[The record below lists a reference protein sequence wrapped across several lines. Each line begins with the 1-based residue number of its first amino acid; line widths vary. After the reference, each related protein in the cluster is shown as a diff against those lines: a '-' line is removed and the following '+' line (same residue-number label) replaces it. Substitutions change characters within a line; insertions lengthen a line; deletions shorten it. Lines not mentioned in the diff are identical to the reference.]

1 MKKILSYLL
10 IFVILVSGVFYTEP
24 IEIKAKTTVDSFDLN
39 IYRANEYLKKGSV
52 CNNII
57 KNILKDDNLPSQVIV
72 RELNSKNFEKAVT
85 QWELAHWVD
94 KSPYEIVQGEID
106 KKGYYEAI
114 LLSIFISESQM
125 DNSLFDMGKTVS
137 AETNQ
142 VLSSVKSWV
151 KKSDEIGMHTIEGN
165 QKISKLTTSQ
175 KKSLKKYLS
184 DTFKKQHPLLDKS
197 EDVAGVFNDVFSSV
211 DTVYD
216 AVNKMAYYTNV
227 CEISNQSKN
236 LIRLMY
242 KDCPK
247 SNLAMKEALREL
259 EVSLDEFN
267 SGVKD
272 EIQAVMI
279 DQSSEVLSALADAG
293 WEKVININPYVAAFS
308 FGGKIGTKIGDNIC
322 NTLFSTD
329 KTIEQYEKMKCL
341 GEFYS
346 LLSSS
351 AQKLGK
357 IYSKKKTTENAK
369 NYIAAIDALFS
380 TANMSCNFGTEYAN
394 ILYKDAALGWIAIS
408 NHSYSKFLSE
418 VKSIQKT
425 YLNEQKSLVKNF
437 LVSLKEDYPS
447 IYKTIILG
455 QNNKNSESKVQKD
468 SEKEKKKEQTKEK
481 TISSKDQKTWGKA
494 YIKAMNEW
502 EKQVKQWEKDH
513 KTHMPESMKNRA
525 EAALIQ
531 ITSDGVPQLVYYFG
545 SSVAVFNYQNGRVTH
560 FGRVSWQED
569 HKIDFY
575 YAPQKGKGYLVDMT
589 TRGEERIVYSF
600 TKYGCDL
607 IFDGA
612 DMKGTCYVYP
622 FGEEQRQV
630 ESLNVEQYYK
640 RFNQVSG
647 NVKYRNVDETEIISV
662 KAMKK
667 KLGDK

>member
-10 IFVILVSGVFYTEP
+10 IFVILVSEVFYTDP
-24 IEIKAKTTVDSFDLN
+24 IEIKAKTTEDNFDLN
-39 IYRANEYLKKGSV
+39 IYRADEYLKKGSV

-57 KNILKDDNLPSQVIV
+57 TYILKDDNLPSQVIV
-72 RELNSKNFEKAVT
+72 RELNSKNFEKSVT

-151 KKSDEIGMHTIEGN
+151 KKSDEIGMNTIEVN

-227 CEISNQSKN
+227 CELSNQSKN

-267 SGVKD
+267 SGVKA

-279 DQSSEVLSALADAG
+279 DQSSEVLSTLADAG

-380 TANMSCNFGTEYAN
+380 TANMSCNFGTEYAD

-408 NHSYSKFLSE
+408 NQSYSKFLTE
-418 VKSIQKT
+418 VKSIQRT

-437 LVSLKEDYPS
+437 LVCLKEDYPS
-447 IYKTIILG
+447 IYKTVILG

-468 SEKEKKKEQTKEK
+468 SEKKKEQTKDK
-481 TISSKDQKTWGKA
+481 TISTKDQKTWGKA
-494 YIKAMNEW
+494 YVNAMNEW
-502 EKQVKQWEKDH
+502 EKQIKQWEKKD
-513 KTHMPESMKNRA
+513 KLHMPESMKNRA
-525 EAALIQ
+525 EAALIH
-531 ITSDGVPQLVYYFG
+531 ITSDKVPQLIYYYG
-545 SSVAVFNYQNGRVTH
+545 SSVVVFQYHNGSVPYSGH
-560 FGRVSWQED
+560 VHWNDGDNIE
-569 HKIDFY
+569 FY
-575 YAPQKGKGYLVDMT
+575 YAKNAGKGYFV
-589 TRGEERIVYSF
+589 RSSASREERTIYKVKTGFTRIFHGEKVFENYIV
-600 TKYGCDL
+600 DQ
-607 IFDGA
+607 
-612 DMKGTCYVYP
+612 
-622 FGEEQRQV
+622 FGEEKKLDRLD
-630 ESLNVEQYYK
+630 SAQYYSK
-640 RFNQVSG
+640 FFQMAG
-647 NVKYRNVDETEIISV
+647 NLNYQKVDEKDIISA

-667 KLGDK
+667 KLGGK

>member
-10 IFVILVSGVFYTEP
+10 IFVILVSEVFYTDP
-24 IEIKAKTTVDSFDLN
+24 IEIKAKTTEDNFDLN
-39 IYRANEYLKKGSV
+39 IYRADEYLKKGSV

-57 KNILKDDNLPSQVIV
+57 TYILKDDNLPSQVIV
-72 RELNSKNFEKAVT
+72 RELNSKNFEKSVT

-151 KKSDEIGMHTIEGN
+151 KKSDEIGMNTIEVN

-227 CEISNQSKN
+227 CELSNQSKN

-267 SGVKD
+267 SGVKA

-279 DQSSEVLSALADAG
+279 DQSSEVLSTLADAG

-380 TANMSCNFGTEYAN
+380 TANMSCNFGTEYAD

-408 NHSYSKFLSE
+408 NQSYSKFLTE

-437 LVSLKEDYPS
+437 LVCLKEDYPS
-447 IYKTIILG
+447 IYKTVILG

-468 SEKEKKKEQTKEK
+468 SEKKKEQTKDK
-481 TISSKDQKTWGKA
+481 TISTKDQKTWGKA
-494 YIKAMNEW
+494 YVNAMNEW
-502 EKQVKQWEKDH
+502 EKQIKQWEKKD
-513 KTHMPESMKNRA
+513 KLHMPESMKNRA
-525 EAALIQ
+525 EAALIH
-531 ITSDGVPQLVYYFG
+531 ITSDKVPQLIYYYG
-545 SSVAVFNYQNGRVTH
+545 SSVVVFQYHNGSVPYSGH
-560 FGRVSWQED
+560 VHWNDGDNIE
-569 HKIDFY
+569 FY
-575 YAPQKGKGYLVDMT
+575 YAKNAGKGYFV
-589 TRGEERIVYSF
+589 RSSASREERTIYKVKTGFTRIFHGEKVFENYIV
-600 TKYGCDL
+600 DQ
-607 IFDGA
+607 
-612 DMKGTCYVYP
+612 
-622 FGEEQRQV
+622 FGEEKKLDRLD
-630 ESLNVEQYYK
+630 SAQYYSK
-640 RFNQVSG
+640 FFQMAG
-647 NVKYRNVDETEIISV
+647 NLNYQKVDEKDIISA

-667 KLGDK
+667 KLGGK

>member
-10 IFVILVSGVFYTEP
+10 FFAILVSEVLYTDP
-24 IEIKAKTTVDSFDLN
+24 TEIKAKTTVDNFDLS
-39 IYRANEYLKKGSV
+39 IYRADEYLKKGSV

-57 KNILKDDNLPSQVIV
+57 TNILKGDNLPSQVIV
-72 RELNSKNFEKAVT
+72 RELNSKNFEKSVT
-85 QWELAHWVD
+85 QWEQAHWID

-125 DNSLFDMGKTVS
+125 DNSLFDMGKKVS

-142 VLSSVKSWV
+142 ILSSAKSWV
-151 KKSDEIGMHTIEGN
+151 KKSDEIGMNTIEGN
-165 QKISKLTTSQ
+165 QKISKLTTNQ
-175 KKSLKKYLS
+175 KKNLKKYLS

-211 DTVYD
+211 ETVYD
-216 AVNKMAYYTNV
+216 AINKMAYYTNA
-227 CEISNQSKN
+227 CELSNQTKN

-247 SNLAMKEALREL
+247 SNRAMKEALREL

-267 SGVKD
+267 SGVKA
-272 EIQAVMI
+272 EIQAVVI
-279 DQSSEVLSALADAG
+279 DQSSEVLSTLADAG

-346 LLSSS
+346 LLSLS

-357 IYSKKKTTENAK
+357 IYSEKKTTENAK

-380 TANMSCNFGTEYAN
+380 TANMSCNLGTEYAD
-394 ILYKDAALGWIAIS
+394 ILYKDAALGWTAIS
-408 NHSYSKFLSE
+408 KKSYSKFLSE
-418 VKSIQKT
+418 VRSIQKT
-425 YLNEQKSLVKNF
+425 YLNEQKSLAKNY

-447 IYKTIILG
+447 IYKTAILG
-455 QNNKNSESKVQKD
+455 QNNKNSETKVQKD

-481 TISSKDQKTWGKA
+481 TISTKDQRTWGKA
-494 YIKAMNEW
+494 YVNAMNEW
-502 EKQVKQWEKDH
+502 EKQIKQWEKKDNL
-513 KTHMPESMKNRA
+513 HMPKSMKNRA
-525 EAALIQ
+525 EAALIH
-531 ITSDGVPQLVYYFG
+531 ITSDKVPQLIYYYG
-545 SSVAVFNYQNGRVTH
+545 SSVVVFQYHNGSVLH
-560 FGRVSWQED
+560 SGHVHWND
-569 HKIDFY
+569 GYNIDFY
-575 YAPQKGKGYLVDMT
+575 YAKNAGKGYSVCSSAS
-589 TRGEERIVYSF
+589 REERTIYKVKNGFTSIFHGEKVFENYIV
-600 TKYGCDL
+600 DQ
-607 IFDGA
+607 
-612 DMKGTCYVYP
+612 
-622 FGEEQRQV
+622 FGEEKKLEQLD
-630 ESLNVEQYYK
+630 SAQYYSK
-640 RFNQVSG
+640 FYQMAG
-647 NVKYRNVDETEIISV
+647 NLNYQRVDETEIISA

-667 KLGDK
+667 KLSDK